1 MFKRR
6 SLIAVLLLTIT
17 LVMTLAF
24 PAGAAEG
31 KIYWVSNESQF
42 ISAANSSQDSDIIK
56 LTSDITLSRPVKVNK
71 SVNIDLQGHKLNGSL
86 QYEFQNNNNIT
97 NNNTSGDF
105 DFFIWL
111 SMSLIFIGTSIV
123 ALVSGLCYTCCN
135 HY

>member
-1 MFKRR
+1 MFKKR

-56 LTSDITLSRPVKVNK
+56 LTSNITLSRPVKVKK
-71 SVNIDLQGHKLNGSL
+71 SVNIDLQGHKLNGSV
-86 QYEFQNNNNIT
+86 QYEYKEVIKYNY
-97 NNNTSGDF
+97 SDGG
-105 DFFIWL
+105 L
-111 SMSLIFIGTSIV
+111 SLGKIIV
-123 ALVSGLCYTCCN
+123 IYFAVFLGLFGICIAQC
-135 HY
+135 

>member
-31 KIYWVSNESQF
+31 KVYWVSNEEQF

-56 LTSDITLSRPVKVNK
+56 LTNNITLSRPVKIKK
-71 SVNIDLQGHKLNGSL
+71 SVNVDLQGHKLHGSPE
-86 QYEFQNNNNIT
+86 YESK
-97 NNNTSGDF
+97 NNTKNNSNTEDNPFTGLTSV
-105 DFFIWL
+105 IL
-111 SMSLIFIGTSIV
+111 GLIMFCVCDII
-123 ALVSGLCYTCCN
+123 LLCQVVE
-135 HY
+135 H

>member
-1 MFKRR
+1 MFNRR

-56 LTSDITLSRPVKVNK
+56 LTSDITLSRPVKVKK
-71 SVNIDLQGHKLNGSL
+71 SVNIDLQGHKLNGSV
-86 QYEFQNNNNIT
+86 QYESKEDIKYNYSDG
-97 NNNTSGDF
+97 SGSPGTF
-105 DFFIWL
+105 IVSFCVILLAFFGIC
-111 SMSLIFIGTSIV
+111 I
-123 ALVSGLCYTCCN
+123 AQC
-135 HY
+135 